1 MVFEPTHVPSIA
13 SIPSGTGVT
22 VGVTVGVGVFA
33 EPDDDP
39 EEPEEEPEE
48 PEEEPEELVGEV
60 SVVFKDNPVE
70 LETTACV
77 GTAADVL
84 NGSSVDVFVRL
95 PDSESRPCN
104 VE

>member
-1 MVFEPTHVPSIA
+1 M
-13 SIPSGTGVT
+13 
-22 VGVTVGVGVFA
+22 GVTVGVGVFA
-33 EPDDDP
+33 EPDDDDP
-39 EEPEEEPEE
+39 EEPDEPEDE
-48 PEEEPEELVGEV
+48 PDELMGEV

-70 LETTACV
+70 LETAACV

-84 NGSSVDVFVRL
+84 SGSSVDVFVRL